1 MNLDIHGLQAFA
13 RIAELGTF
21 QKAAKALFLSQ
32 SALSRRISKLESDL
46 GVRLLDRTTRR
57 VRLTAVG
64 RDFMPQARRLIEELE
79 TSIAGLRDMAKLGSG
94 QVALA
99 CVPTAAIHILPPVIR
114 DYAMK
119 HPENRIRIL
128 DVHANEVLQAVLRGE
143 AEFGLT
149 LLGADE
155 PEVDIDP
162 LFEDPFVLACHRDHP
177 LAKRRTVRWSE
188 LNHHRVITVGRLSG
202 NRALLEF
209 GLPTHLPQQRW
220 TYEVQHSFSTGLGLA
235 SAGMG
240 VIAVPMLALAGR
252 RDARLVSRLLVE
264 PKLTRTLA
272 LIRRRGATL
281 SPAAQEF
288 LSMTRSRWGVGSG
301 YKKFDIFPKNFT

>member
-1 MNLDIHGLQAFA
+1 MNLDVHGLQAFA

-21 QKAAKALFLSQ
+21 HKAAQALFLSQ
-32 SALSRRISKLESDL
+32 SALSRRISKLEADL

-64 RDFMPQARRLIEELE
+64 RDFLPQARRLIEELE

-99 CVPTAAIHILPPVIR
+99 CVPTAAIHVLPPVIR
-114 DYAMK
+114 DYSAK
-119 HPENRIRIL
+119 HPDNRIRIL
-128 DVHANEVLQAVLRGE
+128 DVHANEVLQAVLGGE

-149 LLGADE
+149 LSGADT
-155 PEVDIDP
+155 PELETEA
-162 LFEDPFVLACHRDHP
+162 LFDDPFVLACHRDHA
-177 LAKRRTVRWSE
+177 LAKKKTVKWADLE
-188 LNHHRVITVGRLSG
+188 QHRVITVGRLSG
-202 NRALLEF
+202 NRALLDF
-209 GLPTHLPQQRW
+209 GLPGNLPQQRW
-220 TYEVQHSFSTGLGLA
+220 TYEVQHSFSTGLGLVE
-235 SAGMG
+235 AGIG

-252 RDARLVSRLLVE
+252 KDSRLVSRPLME

-272 LIRRRGATL
+272 VIRRRGVTL

-288 LSMTRSRWGVGSG
+288 LAILKKRWAQPRREVRARG
-301 YKKFDIFPKNFT
+301 